1 MRLAIIRTFTALS
14 VALGTFSLSSPP
26 HVLAVGESVTGT
38 INNKQN
44 GSVPTAPTTATGD
57 GSLLWSLLQLIF
69 ALGIIIAIIYLLI
82 RFLSQKTNLSRN
94 TVFQSLGAQSLGKD
108 RSVHL
113 VSVGDKVYLL
123 GVGDS
128 ITLLDTITDTEMIER
143 LRENTQQP
151 LARPVAGLSDWIN
164 RLRNT
169 SKVQAEEIHVEE
181 LPFDAALREKIHN
194 LKERRQQTVDDWQD
208 PSK

>member
-1 MRLAIIRTFTALS
+1 MRPTIKRISTAMA
-14 VALGTFSLSSPP
+14 VALGTFLLSSPP
-26 HVLAVGESVTGT
+26 HVLAVGENVTDL

-44 GSVPTAPTTATGD
+44 GSVPTAPPAASGD

-69 ALGIIIAIIYLLI
+69 ALGIIIAIIYFLI

-94 TVFQSLGAQSLGKD
+94 QVFQSLGVQSLGKD

-113 VSVGDKVYLL
+113 LSVGDKVYLL

-128 ITLLDTITDTEMIER
+128 ITLLDTVTDAALIER
-143 LRENTQQP
+143 LRETSQQP
-151 LARPVAGLSDWIN
+151 LARPVSGMQEWIT
-164 RLRNT
+164 RLRPK
-169 SKVQAEEIHVEE
+169 SKAQAEEVRVEE
-181 LPFDAALREKIHN
+181 LPFDAALREKLHN
-194 LKERRQQTVDDWQD
+194 LKERRHQTVDDWQD